1 MGVSTVIPGWFLK
14 MFWGCF
20 KGVLQMFQGCFKSIS
35 RVFYGCFKEN
45 LSAIKGCFKHVSS
58 VLLMCISV
66 GLYNSVFEIF
76 RWRKRT
82 RIIATLSSILDSQLS
97 WESGKFKHARW
108 SHNVALFSKNHPT
121 HSLRNR
127 PTQHI
132 DSATDPQPIIFLTST

>member
-97 WESGKFKHARW
+97 WESSKFQLTRW
-108 SHNVALFSKNHPT
+108 SYRVVLLLSGTAWPAGWLNVWGHVSQFS
-121 HSLRNR
+121 L
-127 PTQHI
+127 
-132 DSATDPQPIIFLTST
+132 DFSAVSPP